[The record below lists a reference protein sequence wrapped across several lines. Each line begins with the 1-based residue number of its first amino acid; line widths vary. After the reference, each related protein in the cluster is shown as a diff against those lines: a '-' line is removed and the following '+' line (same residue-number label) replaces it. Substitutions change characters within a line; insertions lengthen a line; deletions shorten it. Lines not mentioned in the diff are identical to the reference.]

1 VIEVKLYFPE
11 YQQQKAN
18 LNYSK
23 NNDYVRP
30 VIKSGAGGKI
40 IFLMLKWN
48 IE

>member
-30 VIKSGAGGKI
+30 VIKSGAGWENN
-40 IFLMLKWN
+40 IFNAKV
-48 IE
+48 EH